1 MEQPKCEDCYNYDY
15 DEETDTYYCLMEV
28 DEDEMYRILSNAR
41 YVCPFFRKGDDYTTA
56 RHQ

>member
-1 MEQPKCEDCYNYDY
+1 MEQPRCEGCYNYDY

-28 DEDEMYRILSNAR
+28 DEDEMYRILSNAH